1 MLNDFPDRLAVICQK
16 REEMEAEWVKSLPD
30 SSEAFE
36 RASALEEEWLEKISD
51 MSIEGKSKRSYR
63 KYWRKQNCNAGLVI
77 NE

>member
-1 MLNDFPDRLAVICQK
+1 MG
-16 REEMEAEWVKSLPD
+16 RESLPD
-30 SSEAFE
+30 SSEAFK

-63 KYWRKQNCNAGLVI
+63 KYWRKQKWNAGLVI